1 VLSERPCSH
10 ELPKTQIYR
19 LKNTVVFVCSPD
31 PEPGA
36 PEPEPPRYA
45 YDPDGVLALMSL
57 KPHVEHVL
65 RRSGIRADDVPD
77 LTQAVM
83 IELLEWWWK
92 RGPSASPAAWRDARA
107 FTALV
112 TQRTAC
118 DHHRQRRRRARR
130 EQTGWAGEPFFFLE
144 EHTGMDIASEPSPE
158 DAVLAAEALRELA
171 SELDL
176 DELAAATAPAFWRA
190 FYAHFVLNVPVAQ
203 IADSERVPAP
213 TVYTRLR
220 LAREDLRAAI
230 RRHRARK
237 RR

>member
-1 VLSERPCSH
+1 MPHDSH

-19 LKNTVVFVCSPD
+19 LKDAVVFVCSIE
-31 PEPGA
+31 PEPEGS
-36 PEPEPPRYA
+36 EPEPPRYA
-45 YDPDGVLALMSL
+45 YDPDGVMALMSL

-77 LTQAVM
+77 LTQGVLV
-83 IELLEWWWK
+83 ELLEWWAK
-92 RGPSASPAAWRDARA
+92 RGPSASPAAWREARA
-107 FTALV
+107 FTGLV

-130 EQTGWAGEPFFFLE
+130 EWTGWAGEPSSSLE
-144 EHTGMDIASEPSPE
+144 ERAGADMASVLSPE
-158 DAVLAAEALRELA
+158 DAVLAAEAHRELA
-171 SELDL
+171 DELSF

-203 IADSERVPAP
+203 IADSERIPAA